1 MTYLQQ
7 PAQNLPANCTRTAQ
21 PPAKQSSM
29 QSDRSLAKTGMA
41 VSLGAL
47 VVTGLMR
54 TPQARALHF
63 IAGTALVGLCIW
75 HTTLYKPN
83 NKK

>member
-1 MTYLQQ
+1 MTYPQQ
-7 PAQNLPANCTRTAQ
+7 HTKKLPAPCTQTVQ
-21 PPAKQSSM
+21 TPAKQSSLKN
-29 QSDRSLAKTGMA
+29 DRSLAKTGMA
-41 VSLGAL
+41 ATLGAL
-47 VVTGLMR
+47 VMTGLMR